1 MHVNIDYILIIII
14 YKYIKYRVCLVYIII
29 AGKRHIYIY
38 LCTMLVVCI

>member
-1 MHVNIDYILIIII
+1 MHVNIDYILIIIII

-29 AGKRHIYIY
+29 AGKRHIY